1 MRPRIVLTRGQDFV
15 REQAI
20 DSAVTLVGRDPAC
33 DVIVNDIAVSKRH
46 LMLEVSDAGVFV
58 EDMGSANGTW
68 VNGVRVRR
76 HRLQHLDVVAIGNH
90 KMHVFDDASLPH
102 GGLDMESTVQGANAA
117 VPLGDTQPG
126 MAPAPALRAGPVY
139 ALKRFDQALSDVA
152 PLDEARTVVGA
163 PGRAALIVKRR
174 DKLMLTKLSRSPL
187 NVNGRDVEGASLAL
201 EVNDV
206 IDVGGLRYQL
216 VCLT

>member
-20 DSAVTLVGRDPAC
+20 DSAVTIVGRDAAC

-46 LMLEVSDAGVFV
+46 LMIEVSDGGAFV

-76 HRLQHLDVVAIGNH
+76 HGLQHLDVVALGNH
-90 KMHVFDDASLPH
+90 KMHVFDDASLPR
-102 GGLDMESTVQGANAA
+102 GGLDMESTVQGANAVA
-117 VPLGDTQPG
+117 PLGDTQPG
-126 MAPAPALRAGPVY
+126 VAPAPASQAGPVY
-139 ALKRFDQALSDVA
+139 ALKRFDQALPDVA
-152 PLDEARTVVGA
+152 PLDEARTVLGA
-163 PGRAALIVKRR
+163 PGKAALIVRR
-174 DKLMLTKLSRSPL
+174 RNKLMLTKLSRSPL
-187 NVNGRDVEGASLAL
+187 NVNGHEVEGASLAL

-206 IDVGGLRYQL
+206 IDVAGLRYQL
-216 VCLT
+216 VRVA